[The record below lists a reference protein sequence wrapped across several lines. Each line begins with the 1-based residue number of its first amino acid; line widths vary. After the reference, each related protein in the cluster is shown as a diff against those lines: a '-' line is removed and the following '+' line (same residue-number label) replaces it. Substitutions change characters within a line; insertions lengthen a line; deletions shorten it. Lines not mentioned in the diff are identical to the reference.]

1 MSNKTAVALGSF
13 DGLHKGH
20 ISVIACTL
28 KYRECG
34 LEPFI
39 LLFDEHP
46 VKVLKGTAPEE
57 ILQPVLRDKIL
68 SDMGI
73 SKKVISFSEIK
84 DLSPEEFFDKILIG
98 KLNAGAL
105 CCGSNYHF
113 GKNGAGNEHLLKEL
127 CEKRGIEL
135 TVSPDISH
143 NGSLISSSRIRTAI
157 KEGNILDANAML
169 GREFTF
175 KAIVKH
181 GCQRGRL
188 IGAPTINQYFDS
200 GFVQPKAGVYAS
212 LTVVDGKKYHS
223 VTNIGLRPT
232 FENEDFRSET
242 CILNYSGNLYGEDIE
257 VRLLDRIRD
266 EIKFNSE
273 EELKNQIKKDA
284 EFSEKYCV
292 F

>member
-1 MSNKTAVALGSF
+1 MANKTAVALGSF

-20 ISVIACTL
+20 ISVIACAL

-46 VKVLKGTAPEE
+46 FKVLKGTAPEE
-57 ILQPVLRDKIL
+57 ILQPVLRDEIL
-68 SDMGI
+68 NDMGI

-84 DLSPEEFFDKILIG
+84 DLSSEEFFDKILINE
-98 KLNAGAL
+98 LNAGAL

-113 GKNGAGNEHLLKEL
+113 GKNGSGNEALLKKL
-127 CEKRGIEL
+127 CEEKGIEL
-135 TVSPDISH
+135 TVSPDISYE
-143 NGSLISSSRIRTAI
+143 NSLISSSRIRAAI
-157 KEGNILDANAML
+157 RDGNILDANAML
-169 GREFTF
+169 GREFVF

-200 GFVQPKAGVYAS
+200 GFVKPKAGVYAS
-212 LTVVDGKKYHS
+212 VTVVEGKKYHS

-242 CILNYSGNLYGEDIE
+242 CILNYSGDLYGKDVE

-273 EELKNQIKKDA
+273 EELKKRIKKDA
-284 EFSEKYCV
+284 ELSEKYCV